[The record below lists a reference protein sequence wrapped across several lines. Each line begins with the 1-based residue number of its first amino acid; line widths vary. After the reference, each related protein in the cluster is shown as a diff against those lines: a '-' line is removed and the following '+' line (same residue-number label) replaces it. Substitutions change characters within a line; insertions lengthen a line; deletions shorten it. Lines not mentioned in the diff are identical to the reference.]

1 MNSAEPSA
9 WIENQ
14 PDYSYFQKH
23 CFSNPQLS
31 PEKLCYQ
38 IQLSKSKKEIDK
50 LWEQI
55 STWNTMVAMKL
66 LEIQDIINK
75 LNENKNKTK

>member
-1 MNSAEPSA
+1 MNITLS
-9 WIENQ
+9 IEQ
-14 PDYSYFQKH
+14 IYFFFILMLLGLQVY
-23 CFSNPQLS
+23 Q
-31 PEKLCYQ
+31 Q

>member
-1 MNSAEPSA
+1 MYNMNITLSVEQ
-9 WIENQ
+9 I
-14 PDYSYFQKH
+14 YFFFILLLLGLQVY
-23 CFSNPQLS
+23 Q
-31 PEKLCYQ
+31 Q

>member
-1 MNSAEPSA
+1 MNITLSVEQ
-9 WIENQ
+9 I
-14 PDYSYFQKH
+14 YFFFILLLLGLQ
-23 CFSNPQLS
+23 FYQ
-31 PEKLCYQ
+31 Q

>member
-1 MNSAEPSA
+1 MNVTLSVEQ
-9 WIENQ
+9 I
-14 PDYSYFQKH
+14 YFFFILLLLGLQ
-23 CFSNPQLS
+23 FYQ
-31 PEKLCYQ
+31 Q

>member
-1 MNSAEPSA
+1 MNITLSVEQ
-9 WIENQ
+9 I
-14 PDYSYFQKH
+14 YFFFILLLLGLQVY
-23 CFSNPQLS
+23 Q
-31 PEKLCYQ
+31 Q